1 MVATDGCKLREKER
15 KSELLTTICVCLSS
29 IPARISALCS
39 TKQDQV
45 WQSNYLLGRFY
56 LEDHSI
62 LLHICFVW
70 WCIMGCK
77 FCAIQWDFAYI
88 HVLFYF
94 QYRCVNSSLAFPYKI
109 FVCENFMQT
118 SFKHTNIKN
127 ADRRSAFLLLLLL
140 WKHDCK
146 FWIYS
151 TTYLWCHL
159 SEGNTTHTIE
169 ASPDEVHM

>member
-29 IPARISALCS
+29 IPAKISTLCS

-45 WQSNYLLGRFY
+45 WQSNYRLGRFY

-109 FVCENFMQT
+109 FVCENLSRLPSNTQILKMLTEGQPFYYYCCYGNMIPNFEYIPPHIYDVT
-118 SFKHTNIKN
+118 SQRGIQ
-127 ADRRSAFLLLLLL
+127 
-140 WKHDCK
+140 
-146 FWIYS
+146 
-151 TTYLWCHL
+151 
-159 SEGNTTHTIE
+159 
-169 ASPDEVHM
+169 